1 MKKIFTLLFS
11 IISVLVYFIIVNS
24 SYAESKELDS
34 EYIWKIGE
42 YDGLSIE
49 FKAGHEDEFSFNVDE
64 HQSADFPGRHL
75 GSKSPITGEKE
86 SPYTIN
92 FDLPDH
98 QGENYRLNLDLI
110 YSTGS
115 PERIEISVNGKNGIF
130 PVEYEVKEDANDGEA
145 NSLLLTKQRLVVP
158 INGEWVREENNQ
170 ITIVPIGVGGM
181 TYDAISF
188 ESDQSQDVSAAS
200 PSLKPSVYYQTDD
213 GELKG
218 IADLEVPFLSSF
230 ENGEAEIEFEN
241 ERITTSFDSDGYD
254 FGLLREK
261 IMVPDLEGPENISL
275 EVSMD
280 QNTVNVDQRYV
291 PEKKWTL
298 FVTPRVHNDVGYT
311 DLQPHVNELDNRN
324 TDRVLDVL
332 DQYPSYVFNFE
343 TSWLV
348 DNYLE
353 SRTDHYKNKFLEY
366 SVEGRAPVN
375 ALYLNLLTG
384 LSSGEELYRATYY
397 TYKLHRDHGID
408 FNWASLT
415 DAPSHS
421 WFLPTLLTDVGVK
434 GFVVGSN
441 QTRAPIL
448 RFSNL
453 NEESPF
459 YWEGM
464 NGEKI
469 MKWYARSYLHLARL
483 TRVGGWQGRPN
494 LDIMKVNVPQA
505 LERYRREG
513 YAPDAIMIYGAYVD
527 NALIPEDADATI
539 IEKWNAEF
547 EYPKLVTASDAD
559 FYDYIDENF
568 RDDLKTYRGGAGAYW
583 EDGAAST
590 SKATKKVQ
598 KAQEMLP
605 MAETAASFS
614 SMLMPRYTYK
624 SELFNDIWKNI
635 LFYNEHTWGAFN
647 AISQPE
653 REFVTRQ
660 WEIKEDYANKA
671 DLSTRTVLTRSLN
684 RVSQLFKVSGSTV
697 FAYNWQP
704 WVRTHPIELELNA
717 GEYLFDLEQ
726 EQPVEYDVIYE
737 KNGYRKIRF
746 IARDIPAMGYKGYE
760 IRSADTPSA
769 EKEEISGNIAENQF
783 YRLTVDTETGGLVSL
798 YDKDS
803 GKEIVDEE
811 ASHSLNEY
819 LYVSG
824 GEDTKIIN
832 HGMGVPPAELH
843 LHKPSEV
850 KVIENSETP
859 LGQRIIVEARSKNTP
874 VIRSEYRLYN
884 DIKRVD
890 IINII
895 QKEAT
900 LDKEGVYF
908 AYPFMSEDPEV
919 AYQIQ
924 NGWLRP
930 NEDQLPGA
938 AREWFTT
945 QNLVKVNDG
954 NYSIAWASPDAPLFT
969 LTDINRGK
977 WPTHL
982 EIDNGHVFSYI
993 MNNYWFTN
1001 YKASQEGEFTF
1012 SYAITSGEDLSLEE
1026 LAHFDADIRSPIIG
1040 YPLLSTW
1047 AAGVEA
1053 EDRPLSAEKG
1063 KFLTLKDSKNLQF
1076 VTLKQAED
1084 GNGWIIR
1091 LLETGGTAGETELTT
1106 ELLDIDAAYLANGV
1120 EENQQELSVENNVVK
1135 IPYKANRYTTIR
1147 LVTTSRLFDQ

>member
-1 MKKIFTLLFS
+1 MKKLILLSLS
-11 IISVLVYFIIVNS
+11 IISIFVYPTFINS
-24 SYAESKELDS
+24 SNAESEVDQS

-49 FKAGHEDEFSFNVDE
+49 FKVGHENYFSFKVDE
-64 HQSADFPGRHL
+64 HESADFPGSHL
-75 GSKSPITGEKE
+75 GSKSPITGETE
-86 SPYTIN
+86 SPYNIV

-115 PERIEISVNGKNGIF
+115 PESIEISVNWKNGIF
-130 PVEYEVKEDANDGEA
+130 PVEYEVKEGANDGEA

-158 INGEWVREENNQ
+158 IQGAWVNEENNK
-170 ITIVPIGVGGM
+170 ITITPIGVGGM

-188 ESDQSQDVSAAS
+188 ESDESQNLAATS
-200 PSLKPSVYYQTDD
+200 PRLIPSVYYKSDD
-213 GELKG
+213 EQLKG
-218 IADLEVPFLSSF
+218 IAHLEVPFNSSF
-230 ENGEAEIEFEN
+230 ENGNAEIEFEN
-241 ERITTSFDSDGYD
+241 ERISTSLNSDSYD
-254 FGLLREK
+254 FGILKQE
-261 IMVPDLEGPENISL
+261 IMIPDLDEPEEINL
-275 EVSMD
+275 EVSLD
-280 QNTVNVDQRYV
+280 QNTITVDQRYV

-353 SRTDHYKNKFLEY
+353 SRTDYYKNKFLDY

-483 TRVGGWQGRPN
+483 TRVGGWQGSPN
-494 LDIMKVNVPQA
+494 LDIMKVNVPQV
-505 LERYRREG
+505 LERYRREN

-539 IEKWNAEF
+539 IEKWNDEF

-568 RDDLKTYRGGAGAYW
+568 SDDLKTYRGGAGAYW

-605 MAETAASFS
+605 MAETAAIFS
-614 SMLMPRYTYK
+614 SMLMPRYSYK
-624 SELFNDIWKNI
+624 SELFSDIWKNI

-647 AISQPE
+647 AISQPD

-660 WEIKEDYANKA
+660 WEIKENYANKA
-671 DLSTRTVLTRSLN
+671 DLSTCTVLTRSLN

-704 WVRTHPIELELNA
+704 RVRTNPIELELNA
-717 GEYLFDLEQ
+717 GEYLYDLEQ
-726 EQPVEYDVIYE
+726 EKPVEYDVIYE
-737 KNGYRKIRF
+737 KDGYRKIRF
-746 IARDIPAMGYKGYE
+746 IAKDIPAMGYKGYE
-760 IRSADTPSA
+760 IRSTDTPNA
-769 EKEEISGNIAENQF
+769 EREEIAGNIADNQF
-783 YRLTVDTETGGLVSL
+783 YRLTVDTETGGLISL

-803 GKEIVDEE
+803 GKELVDEE

-819 LYVSG
+819 VYVSG

-832 HGMGVPPAELH
+832 HGMGVPPAELN
-843 LHKPSEV
+843 LHKPSDV
-850 KVIENSETP
+850 KVIENTETS

-884 DIKRVD
+884 DIKTID
-890 IINII
+890 IINTVH
-895 QKEAT
+895 KAAT
-900 LDKEGVYF
+900 LEKEGVYF
-908 AYPFMSEDPEV
+908 AFPFISEEPDV

-945 QNLVKVNDG
+945 QNLVRVNDG

-982 EIDNGHVFSYI
+982 DIDNGHVFSYI

-1012 SYAITSGEDLSLEE
+1012 SYAITSGEDLSREE
-1026 LAHFDADIRSPIIG
+1026 LAHFDADIRNPVIG

-1053 EDRPLSAEKG
+1053 EDRPLSAVKG
-1063 KFLTLKDSKNLQF
+1063 KFFALKDSENLQF

-1084 GNGWIIR
+1084 RNGWIVR
-1091 LLETGGTAGETELTT
+1091 LLETGGKAGETELST
-1106 ELLDIDAAYLANGV
+1106 ELFDIDAAYLANGV
-1120 EENQQELSVENNVVK
+1120 EENQKTLSVENDVVK
-1135 IPYKANRYTTIR
+1135 IPYKANRYITIR
-1147 LVTTSRLFDQ
+1147 LATTSRLFDE

>member
-1 MKKIFTLLFS
+1 MKKLILLSLS
-11 IISVLVYFIIVNS
+11 IISIFVYPAFANFSNEESIVNQ
-24 SYAESKELDS
+24 S

-42 YDGLSIE
+42 NDGLSIE
-49 FKAGHEDEFSFNVDE
+49 FKAGHQEELTFDVSE
-64 HQSADFPGRHL
+64 HQSPDFPGRHL

-86 SPYTIN
+86 SPYNIV

-98 QGENYRLNLDLI
+98 QGENYRLTLDLI

-115 PERIEISVNGKNGIF
+115 PELIEISVNGKNGIF
-130 PVEYEVKEDANDGEA
+130 SVEYDVKQDANDGEA
-145 NSLLLTKQRLVVP
+145 NSLLLTKQCLVVP
-158 INGEWVREENNQ
+158 INGEWVHEENNQ

-181 TYDAISF
+181 SYDAISF
-188 ESDQSQDVSAAS
+188 ENNENQDVTSI
-200 PSLKPSVYYQTDD
+200 PPHLKPSVYYQYED

-218 IADLEVPFLSSF
+218 VAHLEIPFESSF

-241 ERITTSFDSDGYD
+241 ERVTTSFDSDGYD
-254 FGLLREK
+254 FGLLRK
-261 IMVPDLEGPENISL
+261 KVMVPDLEAAEKITLNVSL
-275 EVSMD
+275 D
-280 QNTVNVDQRYV
+280 QNSVSIEQQYV

-298 FVTPRVHNDVGYT
+298 FVTPRVHNDVGFT

-324 TDRVLDVL
+324 TDRVLEVL
-332 DQYPSYVFNFE
+332 DKYPSYVFNFE

-353 SRTDHYKNKFLEY
+353 SRTDYYKNKFLEY

-483 TRVGGWQGRPN
+483 TRVGGWQGPPN

-505 LERYRREG
+505 LERYRRED

-539 IEKWNAEF
+539 IEEWNSEF

-568 RDDLKTYRGGAGAYW
+568 SNELKTYRGGAGAYW

-614 SMLMPRYTYK
+614 SMLMPRYSYK

-660 WEIKEDYANKA
+660 WEIKENYANKA

-684 RVSQLFKVSGSTV
+684 RVSQLFKVEGSTV

-704 WVRTHPIELELNA
+704 WMRSNPVELELNA
-717 GEYLFDLEQ
+717 GEYLFDLEK
-726 EQPVEYDVIYE
+726 EIPVEYDVIYE
-737 KNGYRKIRF
+737 QDGYRKIRF
-746 IARDIPAMGYKGYE
+746 IAGDIPAMGYKGYE
-760 IRSADTPSA
+760 IRSADTPPA
-769 EKEEISGNIAENQF
+769 EKDEFSGSTAENQY
-783 YRLTVDTETGGLVSL
+783 YRLTVDTTTGGLIRV
-798 YDKDS
+798 YDKES
-803 GKEIVDEE
+803 GKEIVDEN
-811 ASHSLNEY
+811 ASYSLNEY

-832 HGMGVPPAELH
+832 HGMGIPPADLQI
-843 LHKPSEV
+843 HKPTDV
-850 KVIENSETP
+850 RIIENSETSV
-859 LGQRIIVEARSKNTP
+859 GQRIIVEARSQNTP
-874 VIRSEYRLYN
+874 MIRSEYRLYN

-890 IINII
+890 IINTVH
-895 QKEAT
+895 KDPT

-908 AYPFMSEDPEV
+908 AFPFMSEDPDV

-945 QNLVKVNDG
+945 QNLVRVNNG

-969 LTDINRGK
+969 LTDINRGE

-982 EIDNGHVFSYI
+982 DIENGHVFSYV

-1001 YKASQEGEFTF
+1001 YKASQGGEFTF
-1012 SYAITSGEDLSLEE
+1012 SYSITSGENMSREE
-1026 LAHFDADIRSPIIG
+1026 LAQFDADIRSPIIG

-1053 EDRPLSAEKG
+1053 QDRPLSAEKG
-1063 KFLTLKDSKNLQF
+1063 RFFSLTDSENLQF

-1084 GNGWIIR
+1084 GDGWILR
-1091 LLETGGTAGETELTT
+1091 LLESAGKEGETELSTD
-1106 ELLDIDAAYLANGV
+1106 LLDIDAAYLANGV
-1120 EENQQELSVENNVVK
+1120 EENQRELRVENNVVS
-1135 IPYKANRYTTIR
+1135 IPYQANRYTTIR
-1147 LVTTSRLFDQ
+1147 LVTKSRLFDQ

>member
-1 MKKIFTLLFS
+1 MKKFFLIILS
-11 IISVLVYFIIVNS
+11 IISFLINFIIVNS
-24 SYAESKELDS
+24 SNAESRLDES

-42 YDGLSIE
+42 PDGLAIE
-49 FKAGHEDEFSFNVDE
+49 FKAGHEDDFNFIVDE
-64 HQSADFPGRHL
+64 HESADFPGSHL
-75 GSKSPITGEKE
+75 GSESPITGETE

-98 QGENYRLNLDLI
+98 QGGNYRLSLDLI

-115 PERIEISVNGKNGIF
+115 PEFIEISVNGKNGIF
-130 PVEYEVKEDANDGEA
+130 PVEYEVKEGVNDGEA
-145 NSLLLTKQRLVVP
+145 NSLLLTKQQLTVP
-158 INGEWVREENNQ
+158 IKGTWVNEENNQ

-188 ESDQSQDVSAAS
+188 QSDEDQTGMAAS
-200 PSLKPSVYYQTDD
+200 PRLKASVYYKYDD
-213 GELKG
+213 GALKG
-218 IADLEVPFLSSF
+218 IADLEVPFDSSF
-230 ENGEAEIEFEN
+230 ENGNAEIKFEN
-241 ERITTSFDSDGYD
+241 EQITASFDSDGYD
-254 FGLLREK
+254 FGVLKEE
-261 IMVPDLEGPENISL
+261 IMVPDMEGPEEISL
-275 EVSMD
+275 EVSLD
-280 QNTVNVDQRYV
+280 QNTVNVDQQYV

-332 DQYPSYVFNFE
+332 DKYPSYVFNFE

-353 SRTDHYKNKFLEY
+353 SRTDHYKEKFLKY

-397 TYKLHRDHGID
+397 TYKLQRDHGID

-453 NEESPF
+453 NEDSPF

-483 TRVGGWQGRPN
+483 TRVGGWQGSPN

-590 SKATKKVQ
+590 SEATKKVQ

-614 SMLMPRYTYK
+614 SMLMPRYSYK

-647 AISQPE
+647 AISQPD

-704 WVRTHPIELELNA
+704 WPRTHPIELELNA

-726 EQPVEYDVIYE
+726 EKAVEYDVLYE
-737 KNGYRKIRF
+737 RDGYRKIRF

-760 IRSADTPSA
+760 IRSTDTPSA
-769 EKEEISGNIAENQF
+769 EMEEISGNIAENQF
-783 YRLTVDTETGGLVSL
+783 YRLTVDTDTGGLISL
-798 YDKDS
+798 YDKHS

-811 ASHSLNEY
+811 APYSLNEY
-819 LYVSG
+819 VYVSG

-843 LHKPSEV
+843 LHQPSDV
-850 KVIENSETP
+850 KVIQNIETSV
-859 LGQRIIVEARSKNTP
+859 GQRIIVEAQSENTP

-890 IINII
+890 IINTI

-908 AYPFMSEDPEV
+908 AFPFMSEDPDV
-919 AYQIQ
+919 SYQIQ

-945 QNLVKVNDG
+945 QNLVRVNDG
-954 NYSIAWASPDAPLFT
+954 NFSIAWASPDAPLFT

-982 EIDNGHVFSYI
+982 DIDNGHVFSYI

-1012 SYAITSGEDLSLEE
+1012 SYAITSGEDLSREE
-1026 LAHFDADIRSPIIG
+1026 LAHFDADIRSPVIG

-1053 EDRPLSAEKG
+1053 EDRPLSADKG
-1063 KFLTLKDSKNLQF
+1063 RFFNLEESNNLQF

-1091 LLETGGTAGETELTT
+1091 LLETGGQEGETVLTT
-1106 ELLDIDAAYLANGV
+1106 ELFDIHEAYLANGV
-1120 EENQQELSVENNVVK
+1120 EENQKALSVENNVVK

-1147 LVTTSRLFDQ
+1147 LATTSRLFDE